1 MFFKGKTKRDSKEQ
15 NQSKSLHYLNAVE
28 LSESQMESVSGGQ
41 GAIFLLILQQRRI
54 SIGELERIK
63 S

>member
-1 MFFKGKTKRDSKEQ
+1 MFSKGKTKRDFKQQ
-15 NQSKSLHYLNAVE
+15 NQSKSLYHVDAVD
-28 LSESQMESVSGGQ
+28 LSESQMETVSGGQ

-63 S
+63 P